1 MIRAEGRQHMI
12 RVAIV
17 EDDEQDRKKLVACL
31 KQYET
36 KRKVQFD
43 IVEFTDGEDIALNY
57 TADFDL
63 IFMDIEMAFMNGMRA
78 AQRIRELDSAVTLIF
93 ITNMPQYALQGYKVS
108 ALDYV
113 LKPISYFSLS
123 ETISKALKSVRKPE
137 KKYIV
142 IDARG
147 IKVKLD
153 VSQICYVEVLDHSL
167 KYHSTEGKFEAKGTL
182 HGAMEQLDEKVFFL
196 CNRCYLVNLDY
207 VDAVRD
213 SEVFVHGDMITVSR
227 SRKKAFLNALNERM
241 NGDGTI

>member
-1 MIRAEGRQHMI
+1 MI
-12 RVAIV
+12 RVALV
-17 EDDEQDRKKLVACL
+17 EDDEQDRKKLAKCL

-36 KRKVQFD
+36 ERHVQFD
-43 IVEFTDGEDIALNY
+43 ILEFTDGEDIALNY

-63 IFMDIEMAFMNGMRA
+63 IFMDIEMTFMNGMRA

-93 ITNMPQYALQGYKVS
+93 ITNMPQYALQGYKVA

-113 LKPISYFSLS
+113 LKPFSYFSLS

-142 IDARG
+142 IDSRG
-147 IKVKLD
+147 TRIKLD

-167 KYHSTEGKFEAKGTL
+167 EYHTTKGKFEVKGSL
-182 HGAMEQLDEKVFFL
+182 RGVMEQLDESVFFL
-196 CNRCYLVNLDY
+196 CNRCYLVNLDF
-207 VDAVRD
+207 VDAVKG

-241 NGDGTI
+241 NGG